1 VDAVYIVGEMAL
13 PFIVLLADG
22 KFPDLENKGLQYNSL
37 CRLLLAKARLCGYT
51 LLFPQDILIGEE
63 PLKTEDKLKSYTN
76 IVTESRS
83 EGADYEGE
91 TKNITLSSLTAE
103 SLTFGYYY
111 DVGSETSKHFSSVA
125 SSYDLVFVWGTTG
138 ISEINN
144 FQSGQQALV
153 QAFALKPSSEE
164 QKQVAAGSNA
174 DAGVSQLPLKH
185 IVVWGDSTVEWF
197 ARFLDSDGELNGN
210 LVGGGFLTF
219 QNRDSSILR
228 AVLSYHASDVM
239 EKGLT
244 YREPVAGEWIYS
256 TRIVEV
262 EEEDEEEY

>member
-1 VDAVYIVGEMAL
+1 MAL
-13 PFIVLLADG
+13 PFIILLSEG
-22 KFPDLENKGLQYNSL
+22 KFPDLENKGFQYNSL
-37 CRLLLAKARLCGYT
+37 CRLLLAKARLCGCQ
-51 LLFPQDILIGEE
+51 LFFPQDILIGEE
-63 PLKTEDKLKSYTN
+63 PMKPQDKLKCYTN
-76 IVTESRS
+76 IVPESRS

-91 TKNITLSSLTAE
+91 IKNINLSSLTAE

-111 DVGSETSKHFSSVA
+111 DVGSETSKHFSSIA
-125 SSYDLVFVWGTTG
+125 SSYDLVYVWGTTG

-144 FQSGQQALV
+144 FQAGQQALV
-153 QAFALKPSSEE
+153 QAFAMKPSAED
-164 QKQVAAGSNA
+164 QKPAGGNA
-174 DAGVSQLPLKH
+174 DDGISQLPQKH

-228 AVLSYHASDVM
+228 AVLSYYASDVLGRGM
-239 EKGLT
+239 V
-244 YREPVAGEWIYS
+244 YREPVPGEWVYS

-262 EEEDEEEY
+262 EEEEEEEEEEEDD